1 MQPTARP
8 RPRGQALGREPARE
22 DDSAGELTDKI
33 AISLSDSVG
42 WRHSL
47 NSNPEETKALSTKNF
62 REFAS
67 RIEDAGAPFKRH
79 WLVLFLKAHNSSLRG
94 YFLRSLHVALRRH
107 ERMKKGMEFK
117 L

>member
-1 MQPTARP
+1 MKMRHVVTNNGLWRIKCNQRCARV
-8 RPRGQALGREPARE
+8 L
-22 DDSAGELTDKI
+22 DSAGELTDKI

-67 RIEDAGAPFKRH
+67 RIEDAGAPLKRH
-79 WLVLFLKAHNSSLRG
+79 WLALILKDHNSSLRG
-94 YFLRSLHVALRRH
+94 CFRR
-107 ERMKKGMEFK
+107 RKRP
-117 L
+117 

>member
-1 MQPTARP
+1 MKMRHVVTNNGLWRIKCNQRCARV
-8 RPRGQALGREPARE
+8 L
-22 DDSAGELTDKI
+22 DSAGELTDKI

-67 RIEDAGAPFKRH
+67 RIVLAGRLPAKRLPARTRARR
-79 WLVLFLKAHNSSLRG
+79 WLHLIFNDNKSVL
-94 YFLRSLHVALRRH
+94 
-107 ERMKKGMEFK
+107 
-117 L
+117 

>member
-8 RPRGQALGREPARE
+8 RPRGRSRGQEPARE

-67 RIEDAGAPFKRH
+67 RIEDAGAPLVAFNSPKPIIRH
-79 WLVLFLKAHNSSLRG
+79 YVAHLHYFRVSLI
-94 YFLRSLHVALRRH
+94 
-107 ERMKKGMEFK
+107 
-117 L
+117 

>member
-1 MQPTARP
+1 
-8 RPRGQALGREPARE
+8 
-22 DDSAGELTDKI
+22 ELTDKI

-67 RIEDAGAPFKRH
+67 RIEDAGAP
-79 WLVLFLKAHNSSLRG
+79 
-94 YFLRSLHVALRRH
+94 LRRNWLH
-107 ERMKKGMEFK
+107 LILKDHSYGI
-117 L
+117 

>member
-1 MQPTARP
+1 MIGVRQQN
-8 RPRGQALGREPARE
+8 RPRGQAWEDAFSGKGSPPMSARE

-67 RIEDAGAPFKRH
+67 RIEDAGAPLKRYWSH
-79 WLVLFLKAHNSSLRG
+79 VILKDHQSSLRG
-94 YFLRSLHVALRRH
+94 
-107 ERMKKGMEFK
+107 
-117 L
+117 

>member
-67 RIEDAGAPFKRH
+67 RIEDAGAPM
-79 WLVLFLKAHNSSLRG
+79 
-94 YFLRSLHVALRRH
+94 VAFNIQRPLGGRDLPPQFVVSPLGPQLAFRRN
-107 ERMKKGMEFK
+107 
-117 L
+117 